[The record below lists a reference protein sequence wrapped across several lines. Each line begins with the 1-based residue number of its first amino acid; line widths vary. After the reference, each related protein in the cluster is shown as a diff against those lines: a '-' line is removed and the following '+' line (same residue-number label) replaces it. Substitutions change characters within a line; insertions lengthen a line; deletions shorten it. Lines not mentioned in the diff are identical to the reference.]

1 MEHVGGMVSSW
12 EISETK
18 LPTGTFKSW
27 MRMPWD
33 HWASCRRMKVAVKE
47 ERILGERGAEEGL
60 TEEEEELED
69 TNSSE
74 NDEDRPVRIIRLG
87 TEEVKKYAILG

>member
-1 MEHVGGMVSSW
+1 MRGSESQLRL
-12 EISETK
+12 EIALGAEEEDEQEQEVPAK
-18 LPTGTFKSW
+18 
-27 MRMPWD
+27 
-33 HWASCRRMKVAVKE
+33 RMKVAVKE
-47 ERILGERGAEEGL
+47 ERILGERGVEEGL

-69 TNSSE
+69 PNSSE